1 MELDAQRQ
9 MEREMKDALLAVL
22 YRKRFNL
29 PFLILKVRRD
39 HLIEDSLNQ
48 VGFPMLYRMTKSR
61 KPMLLGALLYLLD
74 ILTEVYRILDFR
86 EKT

>member
-1 MELDAQRQ
+1 MDIMEVDAQRQ

-48 VGFPMLYRMTKSR
+48 VGLLTWRPTTKSA
-61 KPMLLGALLYLLD
+61 KSIFIVLVD
-74 ILTEVYRILDFR
+74 
-86 EKT
+86 